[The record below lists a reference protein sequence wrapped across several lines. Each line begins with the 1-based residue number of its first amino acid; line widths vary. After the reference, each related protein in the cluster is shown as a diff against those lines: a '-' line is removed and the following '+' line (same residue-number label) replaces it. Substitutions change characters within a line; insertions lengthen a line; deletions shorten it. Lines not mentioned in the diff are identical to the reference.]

1 MLPKGDSGGGLVIVK
16 KGIIK
21 KSVDYT
27 LFGTITSGMSS
38 ALCEKPI
45 PDDLFLLGTT
55 LVAVSGDHAE
65 WIKSK
70 QKYWLQAWLQLN
82 YFEISL
88 GRTDRSQTRPQGQ
101 QRQRST
107 PLWATYRIT
116 PCFYIQCFLHFTL
129 PSRPLTRFL
138 WKIHFVIIYGVE

>member
-88 GRTDRSQTRPQGQ
+88 CRPDRRQT
-101 QRQRST
+101 
-107 PLWATYRIT
+107 
-116 PCFYIQCFLHFTL
+116 
-129 PSRPLTRFL
+129 
-138 WKIHFVIIYGVE
+138 